1 MAKRIETFAV
11 DRRGDLVRQVVP
23 ARGRPYEHRCSLANF
38 RDSTRAKWLY
48 ARGAR
53 S

>member
-11 DRRGDLVRQVVP
+11 DRRGDLVRQVVR
-23 ARGRPYEHRCSLANF
+23 ASLLIGQLRGGAVGRRP
-38 RDSTRAKWLY
+38 TRGQWLY